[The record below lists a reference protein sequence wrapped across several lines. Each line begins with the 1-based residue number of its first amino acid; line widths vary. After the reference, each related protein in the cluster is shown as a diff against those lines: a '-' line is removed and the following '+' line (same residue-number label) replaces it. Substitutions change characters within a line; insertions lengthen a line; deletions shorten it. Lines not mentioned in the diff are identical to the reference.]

1 LGHKSLQLVVVRDC
15 KMTDM
20 KELIRKRLGLA
31 AAPPAGPAKAAPE
44 KETPP
49 KREADDG
56 AGEASDVD
64 HESEGPRHEEEDET
78 QPSVCDCG
86 RCQEFVAA
94 KRPTQTSQS
103 AGRGRGGNRGGRGG
117 NPWGAPPTGTRATKE
132 ESEDEDD
139 HTPLGSTACAS
150 CGCDLIKH
158 VVPGQLEDEDGFEDE
173 DYDPV
178 YGEHD

>member
-1 LGHKSLQLVVVRDC
+1 
-15 KMTDM
+15 MTDM

-31 AAPPAGPAKAAPE
+31 AAGPAKAAPE
-44 KETPP
+44 KETP
-49 KREADDG
+49 KKIEADDG
-56 AGEASDVD
+56 AAGEASDVD
-64 HESEGPRHEEEDET
+64 HESEGPRHEEEEEDDET

-86 RCQEFVAA
+86 KCQEFVAT

-103 AGRGRGGNRGGRGG
+103 AGRGRGGNRGGRGRGG
-117 NPWGAPPTGTRATKE
+117 NPWGTPPSGNHATKE

-139 HTPLGSTACAS
+139 HTPLGSTTCAS